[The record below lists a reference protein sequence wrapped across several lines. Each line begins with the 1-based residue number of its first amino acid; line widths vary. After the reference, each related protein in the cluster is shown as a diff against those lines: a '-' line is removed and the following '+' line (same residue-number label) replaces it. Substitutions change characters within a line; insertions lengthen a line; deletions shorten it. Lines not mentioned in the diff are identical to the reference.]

1 MWKLKAKPGNSLIEV
16 MASLSIFSI
25 LFFAAMSIE
34 LSSIKIKQYN
44 KVTNKYTEILEGIK
58 CKLIF
63 NTTYEE
69 IKLLGNENKVF
80 IVNENLE
87 FEKIKD
93 LEIQNLF
100 SHDRVN
106 GNNFIKLI
114 ITNENSVIKILVELH
129 YLYNNK
135 DNIIK
140 SEFYKGNYL
149 WKKVLH

>member
-149 WKKVLH
+149 